1 MAASPVSGTSTV
13 HTSGATD
20 THFEDLA
27 DVIYNI
33 DKKRNVFLDA
43 IGRGKDAT
51 GLLHEWPE
59 DYDASAASN
68 AQVDGADA
76 SFSAVTMPT
85 VRSNRIQL
93 LAKWFL
99 ISSIQEAVNKAGRKS
114 DVAYQTEK
122 KLRELA
128 KDIEYAALNNTSATA
143 FASGTA
149 GTMNGL
155 KGFLT
160 ASGMNKT
167 NFSGS
172 YAATNQLTEDNFN
185 DALEAAHADYGMPDL
200 VLAPSAQKR
209 KISSFDGQ
217 NRLTFNADAGK
228 KKVIAAV
235 DYYESDFGVV
245 EVKLVYHLAA
255 TSDSGT
261 YYDYLPIIEKG
272 RWKLCYL
279 KGHGVKAEKLA
290 KTGLAEKVQ
299 IAAACTLECR
309 NPKANALIYELS
321 RT

>member
-13 HTSGATD
+13 HTSGASD

-33 DKKRNVFLDA
+33 DKKRNAFLDA

-51 GLLHEWPE
+51 ALLHEWPE
-59 DYDASAASN
+59 DEDAAATAN
-68 AQVDGADA
+68 YQVDGADA
-76 SFSAVTMPT
+76 SYSAVTMPT
-85 VRSNRIQL
+85 VRTNRIQL

-122 KLRELA
+122 KMRELA
-128 KDIEYAALNNTSATA
+128 KDIEYAALNNTAAVA

-149 GTMNGL
+149 GQMNGL

-160 ASGMNKT
+160 ASGMNAYA
-167 NFSGS
+167 FSA
-172 YAATNQLTEDNFN
+172 YAATNQLTETVFN
-185 DALEAAHADYGMPDL
+185 NSLQSANEDYGSPDL
-200 VLAPSAQKR
+200 VLAPATQKR
-209 KISSFDGQ
+209 KISAFDGS
-217 NRLTFNADAGK
+217 NKITFTADAAK
-228 KKVIAAV
+228 KKVVNAV

-245 EVKLVYHLAA
+245 EVRLVYHLTAH
-255 TSDSGT
+255 DESGT
-261 YYDYLPIIEKG
+261 NYDYLPIIDKS
-272 RWKLCYL
+272 RWKLCFL
-279 KGHGVKAEKLA
+279 KGHGVKSEKLA

-299 IAAACTLECR
+299 ISAACTLEAR
-309 NPKANALIYELS
+309 NPKGDALIYKLS

>member
-13 HTSGATD
+13 HTSGASD

-33 DKKRNVFLDA
+33 DKKRNTFLDA

-51 GLLHEWPE
+51 ALLHEWPE
-59 DYDASAASN
+59 DTDADAAAN
-68 AQVDGADA
+68 YQVDGADA
-76 SFSAVTMPT
+76 SYTAVTMPT
-85 VRSNRIQL
+85 VRTNRIQL

-128 KDIEYAALNNTSATA
+128 KDIEYAALNNTSAVA

-149 GTMNGL
+149 GQMNGL

-160 ASGMNKT
+160 ASGMNYYAWSGT
-167 NFSGS
+167 N
-172 YAATNQLTEDNFN
+172 ATNQLTETLFN
-185 DALEAAHADYGMPDL
+185 DRLQAANDDYGTPDL

-209 KISSFDGQ
+209 KISEFDGQ
-217 NRLTFNADAGK
+217 NRLTFNMDAGK
-228 KKVIAAV
+228 KKVIQAV

-245 EVKLVYHLAA
+245 EVRLVYHLTA
-255 TSDSGT
+255 TDDSGT
-261 YYDYLPIIEKG
+261 YYDYLPIIDKS
-272 RWKLCYL
+272 RWKLCFL
-279 KGHGVKAEKLA
+279 KGHGVKSEKLA

-299 IAAACTLECR
+299 ISAACTLEAR
-309 NPKANALIYELS
+309 NPKGDALIYNLS